1 MKSKARLKSGD
12 LAAKITKHIKDLAE
26 ATDRARL
33 SEAMTSFLDSCSRF
47 HQYSYGNVL
56 IIQMTK
62 PDATRVAGY
71 KQWPK
76 FNRYVRKGEKGI
88 AILAP
93 LMFRVDPDDPDNKS
107 T

>member
-1 MKSKARLKSGD
+1 MTGKAHLKSGD
-12 LAAKITKHIKDLAE
+12 LTAKITKHIQDLAE
-26 ATDRARL
+26 ATDKARL

-71 KQWPK
+71 KQWP
-76 FNRYVRKGEKGI
+76 
-88 AILAP
+88 
-93 LMFRVDPDDPDNKS
+93 
-107 T
+107 

>member
-1 MKSKARLKSGD
+1 MKCKVRLKSGD
-12 LAAKITKHIKDLAE
+12 LTAKITKHIQDLAE

-33 SEAMTSFLDSCSRF
+33 SETMTSFLDNCSRF
-47 HQYSYGNVL
+47 HQYSYGNVM

-76 FNRYVRKGEKGI
+76 IQSLRQEG
-88 AILAP
+88 
-93 LMFRVDPDDPDNKS
+93 
-107 T
+107 